1 MNNPSDSSRVATDA
15 LRRRILADPSVGILS
30 LLVLAS
36 IVMSIHEPTFA
47 TKGNVTNIINTMMTV
62 SFLAIG
68 MTVVLVAGGLDLS
81 VGAVMGLCAGVAAN
95 LLTYGFPMP
104 VAFAGAL
111 AVGAGIG
118 LVNGVLITKLGIPDF
133 IATLA
138 MMGIA
143 GGVLLYWTAGV
154 PILGY
159 MNDTYYYIG
168 GLTRIAGPLT
178 LPMILVVVVA
188 AAVALLLGRT
198 RFGVMFYAVGS
209 SATGA
214 LHAGVRVDRVKIA
227 SYVISGLMAAIAG
240 IHIAGRTTTVPP
252 LIGNGY
258 EITAIAAAVIG
269 GASLTGGKG
278 HVFGALVGALTLTMT
293 RNIINLTGVE
303 SSWQAV
309 VTGLVLILAVAANQA
324 WTLLR
329 AHSGTKA
336 LAKNT
341 QTNSSP
347 TASRGSRVHH
357 TAPTYDDGVESD
369 APAPERRPE
378 TIAWTTTRSPK

>member
-1 MNNPSDSSRVATDA
+1 MNRASTPSHAAGEA
-15 LRRRILADPSVGILS
+15 LRRRVLADPSIGILS
-30 LLVLAS
+30 LLAIAS
-36 IVMSIHEPTFA
+36 IVMSIVEPTFA
-47 TKGNVTNIINTMMTV
+47 TEGNVTNIVNTMMTV

-68 MTVVLVAGGLDLS
+68 MTVVLIAGGLDLS

-95 LLTYGFPMP
+95 LLTQGLSMP

-118 LVNGVLITKLGIPDF
+118 LANGLLITKLGIPDF

-159 MNDTYYYIG
+159 MNQTYYYIG
-168 GLTRIAGPLT
+168 GLTRIAGPIT
-178 LPMILVVVVA
+178 FPMILVVVI
-188 AAVALLLGRT
+188 AVAVGLLLGRT
-198 RFGVMFYAVGS
+198 RFGMMFYAVGS
-209 SATGA
+209 SPTGA

-227 SYVISGLMAAIAG
+227 AYVVSGLMAAVAG

-324 WTLLR
+324 WTVLR
-329 AHSGTKA
+329 ARSRTKA
-336 LAKNT
+336 LAKGSAAT
-341 QTNSSP
+341 SP
-347 TASRGSRVHH
+347 PLASRTSRVHH
-357 TAPTYDDGVESD
+357 PSPTPDDGVGSD
-369 APAPERRPE
+369 APAAERRPE
-378 TIAWTTTRSPK
+378 TIA

>member
-1 MNNPSDSSRVATDA
+1 VNRQSASSRIAREA
-15 LRRRILADPSVGILS
+15 MRRRVLADPSIGILS

-36 IVMSIHEPTFA
+36 IVMSVYEPTFA
-47 TKGNVTNIINTMMTV
+47 TEGNITNIINTMMTV

-68 MTVVLVAGGLDLS
+68 MTVVLIAGGLDLS

-95 LLTYGFPMP
+95 LLTYGLSMP
-104 VAFAGAL
+104 VAFIGAL

-138 MMGIA
+138 TMGIT

-154 PILGY
+154 PVLGY

-178 LPMILVVVVA
+178 FPMILVVVIA
-188 AAVALLLGRT
+188 AGVALLLGRT

-269 GASLTGGKG
+269 GASLLGGKG

-324 WTLLR
+324 WTVLR
-329 AHSGTKA
+329 ARSGTKA
-336 LAKNT
+336 LARNT
-341 QTNSSP
+341 TSSDVP
-347 TASRGSRVHH
+347 LASRESRVHH
-357 TAPTYDDGVESD
+357 TAPTEETGADTD
-369 APAPERRPE
+369 APAPRRRPE
-378 TIAWTTTRSPK
+378 TIA